1 MYVWRCTSYVGSWT
15 VYVVLRQQAYGCNHL
30 ISQRSKTFDGKLEPL
45 GACLVHRFP
54 SHGSGH
60 DVAHSLAQRFKG
72 NGSPGVNVV
81 LDTTVQMESRR
92 RDLVTSA

>member
-1 MYVWRCTSYVGSWT
+1 MYVWRCTAYVGLWT
-15 VYVVLRQQAYGCNHL
+15 VYVVLRQQAYGGNNL
-30 ISQRSKTFDGKLEPL
+30 VSKRSKAFDGKLEPL

-60 DVAHSLAQRFKG
+60 DVAHSLAKRLES
-72 NGSPGVNVV
+72 NGSSGVNVV
-81 LDTTVQMESRR
+81 LDTTVQMESRC

>member
-1 MYVWRCTSYVGSWT
+1 MYVKRCTAYVQLWT
-15 VYVVLRQQAYGCNHL
+15 VYVVLRQQAYGCNNL
-30 ISQRSKTFDGKLEPL
+30 ISKRSKAFDGKLEPL

-60 DVAHSLAQRFKG
+60 DVTHSLAQRFKG
-72 NGSPGVNVV
+72 NGSSGVNVV
-81 LDTTVQMESRR
+81 LDVAIQMESRR